1 MKNYYLGLY
10 EKSMPNTLTLEEKLR
25 QAKASGFDFME
36 ISIDETD
43 AKLSRLDMTR
53 EERKALVDAMY
64 QAGLPIKTMC
74 LSGHRKYPLGSR
86 DESVRARG
94 LEIMEKAIQLA
105 CDLGL
110 RIIQLAGYDVYY
122 EEGGEDTRA
131 LFLENLKKS
140 EEMAAAAGVTLAF
153 ETMETEFMNTV
164 EKAMA
169 YVKLV
174 NSPYLKVYPDSGN
187 LTNAAMAYHTRVSDD
202 LETGRGSI
210 SAVHLKETKP
220 GVFREVPYGTGH
232 VDFVDV
238 IKTAW
243 SQGVRLYNAEFW
255 YVGQENWQDTLRE
268 NNAFLRDKFQQALR

>member
-140 EEMAAAAGVTLAF
+140 AEMAAAAGVTLAF

-187 LTNAAMAYHTRVSDD
+187 LTNAAVAYHTRVSDD

-243 SQGVRLYNAEFW
+243 SLSAG
-255 YVGQENWQDTLRE
+255 
-268 NNAFLRDKFQQALR
+268 